1 MNFELRVAGPD
12 TIDVMTDELEALRRA
27 NAINKQ
33 YLADRAMHQDNEVL
47 CVATVYAVDIGENLP
62 ELPTC
67 TKSQTGDMRRCKAC
81 RETGAIHC
89 SDPENCG
96 GPWTVHL
103 TPEINEECDHAW
115 EGGAD
120 MSQERCSKCGLSF
133 MRYVHSCCP

>member
-12 TIDVMTDELEALRRA
+12 TIDVMTDELEALRWA

-67 TKSQTGDMRRCKAC
+67 TKSQT
-81 RETGAIHC
+81 AI
-89 SDPENCG
+89 DWGRVEQAEALG
-96 GPWTVHL
+96 VAVHV
-103 TPEINEECDHAW
+103 TPAINEECRHDW
-115 EGGAD
+115 ENGEDGNP
-120 MSQERCSKCGLSF
+120 ERCGKCGLSF